1 MVYSST
7 LHGEVMQCH
16 VFWIEFLL
24 ENNLH
29 IRSIDLFCIVS
40 NFPHLSSEVIS
51 IYTQVVTYFLLLISL
66 ADAELYDIFIYF
78 IIKYISSGLDF
89 GIILHQL
96 FNNVFL
102 YSIYLFLF
110 LLHFIVDNIL

>member
-51 IYTQVVTYFLLLISL
+51 IYTQVVTYFLLL
-66 ADAELYDIFIYF
+66 F
-78 IIKYISSGLDF
+78 F
-89 GIILHQL
+89 GIILQQL